1 MVCVCICMYVR
12 YKGREGERERE
23 GGRENSGPSFLKGTL
38 LAEEKKGTMA
48 DSLMSVVWKYLGMPQ
63 VA

>member
-12 YKGREGERERE
+12 YKGREGE
-23 GGRENSGPSFLKGTL
+23 RENSGPSFLKGTL

>member
-1 MVCVCICMYVR
+1 MYVR
-12 YKGREGERERE
+12 YKGREGE
-23 GGRENSGPSFLKGTL
+23 RENSGPSFLKGTL